1 MVVETDGA
9 GVIGSTV
16 GGVAE
21 EETARVLF
29 FLRSVFGLLL
39 KFAGKLKPLIHYHI
53 FIPIK
58 RGRKQQRFAC
68 LNYGYQCL
76 FCKMPKLDVC
86 IVLCPPQQRRQK
98 CLLAFLSVTTKD
110 RL

>member
-9 GVIGSTV
+9 GVIGLTV

-21 EETARVLF
+21 EEMARVLF
-29 FLRSVFGLLL
+29 FLRSASGLLL
-39 KFAGKLKPLIHYHI
+39 KFAGKLKPLIHYPV

-58 RGRKQQRFAC
+58 RGRKQQRLAC

-76 FCKMPKLDVC
+76 FCNQC
-86 IVLCPPQQRRQK
+86 
-98 CLLAFLSVTTKD
+98 
-110 RL
+110 

>member
-16 GGVAE
+16 GDVAE
-21 EETARVLF
+21 EETTRVLF
-29 FLRSVFGLLL
+29 FLRSASGLLL
-39 KFAGKLKPLIHYHI
+39 KFAGKLKPLIHYPV

-58 RGRKQQRFAC
+58 RGKKAKISC

-76 FCKMPKLDVC
+76 
-86 IVLCPPQQRRQK
+86 LCNQ
-98 CLLAFLSVTTKD
+98 C
-110 RL
+110 

>member
-16 GGVAE
+16 GSMAE

-29 FLRSVFGLLL
+29 FLRSGSGLLL
-39 KFAGKLKPLIHYHI
+39 KFVGKLKPLIHYPI

-58 RGRKQQRFAC
+58 SGRKQQRFAC
-68 LNYGYQCL
+68 LNFVDQCL
-76 FCKMPKLDVC
+76 FCNQC
-86 IVLCPPQQRRQK
+86 
-98 CLLAFLSVTTKD
+98 
-110 RL
+110 

>member
-1 MVVETDGA
+1 MVVELDGV

-29 FLRSVFGLLL
+29 FLRIASGLLL
-39 KFAGKLKPLIHYHI
+39 KFAGKLKPLIHYHV
-53 FIPIK
+53 FIPTK
-58 RGRKQQRFAC
+58 RGRKQQRLTS

-76 FCKMPKLDVC
+76 FCNQC
-86 IVLCPPQQRRQK
+86 
-98 CLLAFLSVTTKD
+98 
-110 RL
+110 

>member
-16 GGVAE
+16 GDMAE

-29 FLRSVFGLLL
+29 FLRSASGLLL
-39 KFAGKLKPLIHYHI
+39 KFADKLKPLIHYPI

-58 RGRKQQRFAC
+58 SLRKQQRFAC
-68 LNYGYQCL
+68 LNYSYQCL
-76 FCKMPKLDVC
+76 FCNQC
-86 IVLCPPQQRRQK
+86 
-98 CLLAFLSVTTKD
+98 
-110 RL
+110 

>member
-29 FLRSVFGLLL
+29 FLWSASGLLL
-39 KFAGKLKPLIHYHI
+39 KFAGKLKPLIHYPI

-58 RGRKQQRFAC
+58 RERKPQRLTC

-76 FCKMPKLDVC
+76 FCNQC
-86 IVLCPPQQRRQK
+86 
-98 CLLAFLSVTTKD
+98 
-110 RL
+110 